1 MAMEDNPLWS
11 RRGFLGMG
19 VGVLGA
25 AGLAACGDS
34 TPKSKPP
41 PAPEVPQE
49 LLDAAA
55 SMKGSSM
62 GVLSQKLYSEAANAA
77 LDASIK
83 KFADATGTKIENS
96 LVQADAGDVVAKI
109 DAEVKGGVARDLA
122 FMTDSRFVAQ
132 FHSLGDLEDV
142 TDIVTALK
150 AKYGEPTAES
160 KNFCVFDGKWFAIPY
175 HFIGIGSFLRK
186 DWMQEKGI
194 TPKEIY
200 TWEELRDLCLEI
212 SDPAKRRF
220 GWGMTMN
227 RSGDANGIIEAAIN
241 AYGGSIADNDG
252 RKVTFDSPETVQ
264 AVSFLGDIYTN
275 PKYKPMLP
283 PGVAAWTDSSNNEN
297 WLAGILGY
305 TRNQFSV
312 YADSKT
318 KQNPVYGNTH
328 VFADCIGPATDKP
341 LLLGQS
347 QGFVIF
353 KGAKNAPLAKLLAQ
367 YMVSAPAL
375 LGVAKEAPGLALPA
389 WEKVW
394 DADPFFTSGDPA
406 FPIMRKIT
414 QQSLPLS
421 TKNGLNFPQKASAG
435 QQAVVAAYVLTD
447 MMQQV
452 VQGTAPAKAVK
463 DTHAKMVQ
471 IFTQQGL
478 PQ

>member
-1 MAMEDNPLWS
+1 MGNNPLWS

-34 TPKSKPP
+34 STPSTQPP
-41 PAPEVPQE
+41 PEVPQE

-55 SMKGSSM
+55 SLKGTSM

-83 KFADATGTKIENS
+83 KFAVATGTTIENS

-109 DAEVKGGVARDLA
+109 HAEVQGGVARDLA

-132 FHSLGDLEDV
+132 FQSLGDLQDV
-142 TDIVTALK
+142 SGEVTALK
-150 AKYGEPTAES
+150 GKYGEPSPEAT
-160 KNFCVFDGKWFAIPY
+160 NFCVFDGKWVAIPY

-186 DWMQEKGI
+186 DWLQEKGI
-194 TPKEIY
+194 APKEVY
-200 TWEELRDLCLEI
+200 TWQELRDLCLEI

-220 GWGMTMN
+220 GWGMTIN
-227 RSGDANGIIEAAIN
+227 RSGDANGMIEAMIN
-241 AYGGSIADNDG
+241 AYGGSVADNDG
-252 RKVTFDSPETVQ
+252 TKVKFDTPETVQ
-264 AVSFLGDIYTN
+264 AVAFLGDIYTN
-275 PKYKPMLP
+275 PKYKAMLP
-283 PGVAAWTDSSNNEN
+283 PGVAAWTDISNNEN
-297 WLAGILGY
+297 WLAGVLGY
-305 TRNQFSV
+305 TRNAFSL

-318 KQNPVYGNTH
+318 KKNPVYDNTH
-328 VFADCIGPATDKP
+328 VFADCTGPATDKS
-341 LLLGQS
+341 LLLGQG
-347 QGFVIF
+347 QAFVVF

-367 YMVSAPAL
+367 YLVSAPAL

-394 DADPFFTSGDPA
+394 EADPYFTSGDPA
-406 FPIMRKIT
+406 FPLMRKIA
-414 QQSLPLS
+414 QQPLPLS

-435 QQAVVAAYVLTD
+435 QQAVVGAYVLTD

-452 VQGTAPAKAVK
+452 IQGTPPARAVQAA
-463 DTHAKMVQ
+463 HAKMVQ

>member
-1 MAMEDNPLWS
+1 MTMENNPLWS

-19 VGVLGA
+19 VGVIGA
-25 AGLAACGDS
+25 AGLAACGGN
-34 TPKSKPP
+34 TPASKAPP
-41 PAPEVPQE
+41 PPEVPQE

-55 SMKGSSM
+55 PLKGTSM

-77 LDASIK
+77 LDRSIK

-142 TDIVTALK
+142 TDVVTSLK
-150 AKYGEPTAES
+150 GKYGEPTAES
-160 KNFCVFDGKWFAIPY
+160 RNFCVFDGKWAAIPY

-194 TPKEIY
+194 APKEIY
-200 TWEELRDLCLEI
+200 TWEELRDLCLAI
-212 SDPAKRRF
+212 SDPSKRRF
-220 GWGMTMN
+220 GWGMTTN
-227 RSGDANGIIEAAIN
+227 RSGDANGMIEAMIN
-241 AYGGSIADNDG
+241 AYGGSIADNEG
-252 RKVTFDSPETVQ
+252 RKVTFNSPETVQ
-264 AVSFLGDIYTN
+264 AVTVLGDIYTN

-318 KQNPVYGNTH
+318 KKNPVYDNTY

-347 QGFVIF
+347 QGFVVF

-367 YMVSAPAL
+367 YMITAPAL

-414 QQSLPLS
+414 QQPLPLS

-452 VQGTAPAKAVK
+452 IQGTAAAKAVQAA
-463 DTHAKMVQ
+463 HAKMVQ

>member
-1 MAMEDNPLWS
+1 MTMENNPLWS

-19 VGVLGA
+19 VGVIGA
-25 AGLAACGDS
+25 AGLAACGGN
-34 TPKSKPP
+34 TPASKAPP
-41 PAPEVPQE
+41 PPEVPQE

-55 SMKGSSM
+55 PLKGTSM

-142 TDIVTALK
+142 TDVVTSLK
-150 AKYGEPTAES
+150 GKYGEPTAES
-160 KNFCVFDGKWFAIPY
+160 RNFCVFDGKWAAIPY
-175 HFIGIGSFLRK
+175 HFIGIWSFLRK

-194 TPKEIY
+194 APKEIY
-200 TWEELRDLCLEI
+200 TWEELRDLCLAI
-212 SDPAKRRF
+212 SDPSKRRF
-220 GWGMTMN
+220 GWGMTTN
-227 RSGDANGIIEAAIN
+227 RSGDANGMIEAMIN
-241 AYGGSIADNDG
+241 AYGGSIADNEG
-252 RKVTFDSPETVQ
+252 RKVTFNSPETVQ
-264 AVSFLGDIYTN
+264 AVTVLGDIYTN

-318 KQNPVYGNTH
+318 KKNPVYDNTY

-347 QGFVIF
+347 QGFVVF

-367 YMVSAPAL
+367 YMITAPAL

-414 QQSLPLS
+414 QQPLPLS

-452 VQGTAPAKAVK
+452 IQGTAAAKAVQAA
-463 DTHAKMVQ
+463 HAKMVQ

>member
-1 MAMEDNPLWS
+1 MEADPLWS

-19 VGVLGA
+19 VGALGA
-25 AGLAACGDS
+25 AALAACGDGSGSAS
-34 TPKSKPP
+34 T
-41 PAPEVPQE
+41 APGAEVPKA

-55 SMKGSSM
+55 PLKGSSM
-62 GVLSQKLYSEAANAA
+62 GMLSQKLYSTAANAA
-77 LDASIK
+77 LDSAVK
-83 KFADATGTKIENS
+83 KFADATGTTIQNS

-132 FHSLGDLEDV
+132 FHALGDLEDV
-142 TDIVTALK
+142 TDIVTALT
-150 AKYGEPTAES
+150 AVYGEPCAEA

-194 TPKEIY
+194 TPKDVY
-200 TWEELRDLCLEI
+200 TWAELRDLCLEI

-220 GWGMTMN
+220 GWGMTVN
-227 RSGDANGIIEAAIN
+227 RSGDGNGMIEALIN
-241 AYGGSIADNDG
+241 SYGGAIASDDG
-252 RKVTFDSPETVQ
+252 RKVTFDTPETVQ
-264 AVSFLGDIYTN
+264 AVTFLGDVYTN
-275 PKYKPMLP
+275 PKYQAMLP
-283 PGVAAWTDSSNNEN
+283 PGVDSWTDTSNNEN
-297 WLAGILGY
+297 WLAGVLGY
-305 TRNQFSV
+305 TRNSFSV

-318 KQNPVYGNTH
+318 KKNPVYGNTH
-328 VFADCIGPATDKP
+328 AFSDCIGPATDRS

-347 QGFVIF
+347 QGFVVF
-353 KGAKNAPLAKLLAQ
+353 KGAKNGTLGKLLAQ
-367 YMVSAPAL
+367 YLVSAPAL
-375 LGVAKEAPGLALPA
+375 IGVAKEAPGLAMPA

-406 FPIMRKIT
+406 FPMLRT
-414 QQSLPLS
+414 MSQQTLPLP
-421 TKNGLNFPQKASAG
+421 TKNGLSFPQKASAG

-452 VQGTAPAKAVK
+452 VQGAAPAQAV
-463 DTHAKMVQ
+463 TAAHAAMVR

>member
-1 MAMEDNPLWS
+1 MEDNPLRS
-11 RRGFLGMG
+11 RRGFLGLG
-19 VGVLGA
+19 VGLLGA
-25 AGLAACGDS
+25 AGLAACGGGS
-34 TPKSKPP
+34 TSPP
-41 PAPEVPQE
+41 RTQAEVPKE

-55 SMKGSSM
+55 SLKGTSM
-62 GVLSQKLYSEAANAA
+62 GMLSQKLYSEAANAA
-77 LDASIK
+77 LDSSIA
-83 KFADATGTKIENS
+83 KFADSTGTKIENS
-96 LVQADAGDVVAKI
+96 LVQADAGDVVAKL

-132 FHSLGDLEDV
+132 FHALGDLEDV
-142 TDIVTALK
+142 TDVVEALTAT
-150 AKYGEPTAES
+150 YGEPTAES
-160 KNFCVFDGKWFAIPY
+160 KNFCVFDGRWFAIPY

-186 DWMQEKGI
+186 DWMRDKGI
-194 TPKEIY
+194 APKDVY

-227 RSGDANGIIEAAIN
+227 RSGDGNGIIEAVIN
-241 AYGGSIADNDG
+241 AYGGSIASNDG
-252 RKVTFDSPETVQ
+252 RKVTFNSPETVQ
-264 AVSFLGDIYTN
+264 AVTFLGDIYTN
-275 PKYKPMLP
+275 PKFKPMLP

-318 KQNPVYGNTH
+318 KKNPVYDNTH

-347 QGFVIF
+347 QGFVVF
-353 KGAKNAPLAKLLAQ
+353 KGAKNAALAKLLAQ
-367 YMVSAPAL
+367 YLITAPAL

-394 DADPFFTSGDPA
+394 EADPFFTSGDPA

-414 QQSLPLS
+414 QQSLPLT

-435 QQAVVAAYVLTD
+435 QQAAVGAYVLTD

-452 VQGTAPAKAVK
+452 IQGTAPAKAVQ
-463 DTHAKMVQ
+463 DAHAKIAQV
-471 IFTQQGL
+471 FTQQGL

>member
-1 MAMEDNPLWS
+1 MQDGAVRS

-19 VGVLGA
+19 VGLLGA
-25 AGLAACGDS
+25 AGLAACGDTSPS
-34 TPKSKPP
+34 TPRVQ
-41 PAPEVPQE
+41 AEVPQQ
-49 LLDAAA
+49 LVDAATA
-55 SMKGSSM
+55 LKGSSM
-62 GVLSQKLYSEAANAA
+62 GMLSQKLYSEAANAA
-77 LDASIK
+77 LDASIR
-83 KFADATGTKIENS
+83 KFADTTGTKIGNS

-109 DAEVKGGVARDLA
+109 HAEVQGGVARDLA

-132 FHSLGDLEDV
+132 FQALGDLEDV
-142 TDIVTALK
+142 TDVVQALTAT
-150 AKYGEPTAES
+150 YGEPTAES
-160 KNFCVFDGKWFAIPY
+160 QNFCVFDGRWFAIPY

-186 DWMQEKGI
+186 DWMSDEGI
-194 TPKEIY
+194 TPKDVY
-200 TWEELRDLCLEI
+200 TWEELRDLCLAI
-212 SDPAKRRF
+212 SDPGKRRF
-220 GWGMTMN
+220 GWGMTVN
-227 RSGDANGIIEAAIN
+227 RSGDANGMIEALIN
-241 AYGGSIADNDG
+241 SYGGAIASNDG

-264 AVSFLGDIYTN
+264 AVTFLADIYTN
-275 PKYKPMLP
+275 PRYKPMLP

-318 KQNPVYGNTH
+318 KKNPVYANTH
-328 VFADCIGPATDKP
+328 VFADCTGPATDNS

-353 KGAKNAPLAKLLAQ
+353 KGAKNPALAKLLTQ
-367 YMVSAPAL
+367 YLVTAPAL
-375 LGVAKEAPGLALPA
+375 VGVAKEAPGLALPA

-414 QQSLPLS
+414 QQKLPLS
-421 TKNGLNFPQKASAG
+421 TKNGLDFPQKASAG
-435 QQAVVAAYVLTD
+435 QQAAVGAYVLTD

-452 VQGTAPAKAVK
+452 IQGTSPAQAVRAA
-463 DTHAKMVQ
+463 HARMVQ

>member
-1 MAMEDNPLWS
+1 MEDSPLWS

-25 AGLAACGDS
+25 AGLAACGGTS
-34 TPKSKPP
+34 EAPP
-41 PAPEVPQE
+41 RAQAEVPKE

-62 GVLSQKLYSEAANAA
+62 GVLSQKLYSTAANEA
-77 LDASIK
+77 LDSSIK

-132 FHSLGDLEDV
+132 FQALGDLEDV
-142 TDIVTALK
+142 TDVVKALT
-150 AKYGEPTAES
+150 AKYGEPCAEA

-186 DWMQEKGI
+186 DWMQDKGI
-194 TPKEIY
+194 APKDIY
-200 TWEELRDLCLEI
+200 TWEELRDLCLAI
-212 SDPAKRRF
+212 SDPGKRRF
-220 GWGMTMN
+220 GWGMTLN
-227 RSGDANGIIEAAIN
+227 RSGDGNGIIEALIN
-241 AYGGSIADNDG
+241 SYGGAIASNDG

-264 AVSFLGDIYTN
+264 AVTFLGDIYTN
-275 PKYKPMLP
+275 PKFKPMLP
-283 PGVAAWTDSSNNEN
+283 PGVASWTDTGNNEN

-305 TRNQFSV
+305 TRNSFSV

-318 KQNPVYGNTH
+318 KKNPVYEKTH
-328 VFADCIGPATDKP
+328 VFPDCIGPATDKP

-347 QGFVIF
+347 QGFVVF
-353 KGAKNAPLAKLLAQ
+353 KGAKNAALAKLLAQ
-367 YMVSAPAL
+367 YMITAPAL
-375 LGVAKEAPGLALPA
+375 LGVAKEAPGLAMPA
-389 WEKVW
+389 WDKVW

-406 FPIMRKIT
+406 FPILRKIT
-414 QQSLPLS
+414 QQQLPLS
-421 TKNGLNFPQKASAG
+421 TKNGLTFPQKASAG

-452 VQGTAPAKAVK
+452 VQGAAPAQAV
-463 DTHAKMVQ
+463 TAAHAKMVQ
-471 IFTQQGL
+471 IFSQQGQ

>member
-1 MAMEDNPLWS
+1 MKDNPLWS
-11 RRGFLGMG
+11 RREILRTGAGL
-19 VGVLGA
+19 LGA
-25 AGLAACGDS
+25 AGLAACGGGS
-34 TPKSKPP
+34 TPNPQMSPAEVSK
-41 PAPEVPQE
+41 E

-55 SMKGSSM
+55 SLKGSSM
-62 GVLSQKLYSEAANAA
+62 GMLSQKLYSEAANAA
-77 LDASIK
+77 LDGAVK

-132 FHSLGDLEDV
+132 FQALGDLEDV
-142 TDIVTALK
+142 TDIVKTLTAR
-150 AKYGEPTAES
+150 YGEPTAES
-160 KNFCVFDGKWFAIPY
+160 KNFCVFDGKWYAIPY

-194 TPKEIY
+194 SPKDVY
-200 TWEELRDLCLEI
+200 TWEELRDLCLAI

-220 GWGMTMN
+220 GWGMTVN
-227 RSGDANGIIEAAIN
+227 RSGDANGMIEALIN
-241 AYGGSIADNDG
+241 AYGGSIASNDG
-252 RKVTFDSPETVQ
+252 RKVTFNSPETVQ
-264 AVSFLGDIYTN
+264 AVTFLGDIYTN

-297 WLAGILGY
+297 WLAGVLGY

-347 QGFVIF
+347 QGFVVF
-353 KGAKNAPLAKLLAQ
+353 KGAKNAALAKLLAQ
-367 YMVSAPAL
+367 YLISAPAL

-414 QQSLPLS
+414 QQSLPLT
-421 TKNGLNFPQKASAG
+421 TKNGLAFPQKASAG
-435 QQAVVAAYVLTD
+435 QQAAVGAYVLTD

-452 VQGTAPAKAVK
+452 VQGTAPAKAVQ
-463 DTHAKMVQ
+463 DAHAKMVQ

>member
-1 MAMEDNPLWS
+1 
-11 RRGFLGMG
+11 MG

-25 AGLAACGDS
+25 AGLAACGGTGS
-34 TPKSKPP
+34 TSTP
-41 PAPEVPQE
+41 PAPAEVPKE

-55 SMKGSSM
+55 SLRGSSM
-62 GVLSQKLYSEAANAA
+62 GVLSQKLYSTAANDA
-77 LDASIK
+77 LDRSIK

-109 DAEVKGGVARDLA
+109 DADVKGGVARDLA

-142 TDIVTALK
+142 TDVVTALT
-150 AKYGEPTAES
+150 ATYGEPCAEA

-194 TPKEIY
+194 SPKDVY
-200 TWEELRDLCLEI
+200 TWEEVRDLCLEI
-212 SDPAKRRF
+212 SDPAKRRY
-220 GWGMTMN
+220 GWGMTVN
-227 RSGDANGIIEAAIN
+227 RSGDGNGTIEALIN
-241 AYGGSIADNDG
+241 SYGGAIASNDG
-252 RKVTFDSPETVQ
+252 KKVTFNSPETVK
-264 AVSFLGDIYTN
+264 AVTFLGDIYTN
-275 PKYKPMLP
+275 PKYAPMLP
-283 PGVAAWTDSSNNEN
+283 PGVASWTDTSNNEN
-297 WLAGILGY
+297 WLAGVLGY
-305 TRNQFSV
+305 TRNSFSV

-318 KQNPVYGNTH
+318 KKNPVYGNTH
-328 VFADCIGPATDKP
+328 VFSDCIGPATDKS

-347 QGFVIF
+347 QGFVVF
-353 KGAKNAPLAKLLAQ
+353 KGAKNAALAKLLAQ
-367 YMVSAPAL
+367 FMVSAPAL
-375 LGVAKEAPGLALPA
+375 LGVAREAPGLAMPA

-406 FPIMRKIT
+406 FPAMRKVT
-414 QQSLPLS
+414 AQKLPLS

-452 VQGTAPAKAVK
+452 VQGAAPAGAV
-463 DTHAKMVQ
+463 TAAHAKMVQ

>member
-1 MAMEDNPLWS
+1 MEDHPLWT
-11 RRGFLGMG
+11 RRSFLAMG
-19 VGVLGA
+19 AGVLGA
-25 AGLAACGDS
+25 AGLAACGGS
-34 TPKSKPP
+34 TTPAP
-41 PAPEVPQE
+41 PAPAEVPKE
-49 LLDAAA
+49 LLDAAV
-55 SMKGSSM
+55 SLKGTSM
-62 GVLSQKLYSEAANAA
+62 GMLSQKLYSEAANAA
-77 LDASIK
+77 LNSSIK
-83 KFADATGTKIENS
+83 KFADATGTTIGNS

-109 DAEVKGGVARDLA
+109 DAEVKGGTARDLA

-132 FHSLGDLEDV
+132 FQALGDLEDV
-142 TDIVTALK
+142 SDVVRALTAT
-150 AKYGEPTAES
+150 YGEPTAES

-186 DWMQEKGI
+186 DWMRDKGI
-194 TPKEIY
+194 SPKEVY
-200 TWEELRDLCLEI
+200 SWEELRDLCLAI
-212 SDPAKRRF
+212 SDPGKRRF
-220 GWGMTMN
+220 GWGMTVN
-227 RSGDANGIIEAAIN
+227 RSGDANGMIEALIN
-241 AYGGSIADNDG
+241 AYGGSIASNDG
-252 RKVTFDSPETVQ
+252 RKVTFNSPETVQ
-264 AVSFLGDIYTN
+264 AVAFLGDIYTN

-318 KQNPVYGNTH
+318 KKNPVYDNTH
-328 VFADCIGPATDKP
+328 VFADCTGPATDKP

-347 QGFVIF
+347 QGFVVF
-353 KGAKNAPLAKLLAQ
+353 KGAKNTALAKLLAQ
-367 YMVSAPAL
+367 YLVSAPAL

-414 QQSLPLS
+414 QQALPLS

-435 QQAVVAAYVLTD
+435 QQAVVGAYVLTD

-452 VQGTAPAKAVK
+452 IQGTAPAQAVQAAH
-463 DTHAKMVQ
+463 TKMVQ
-471 IFTQQGL
+471 IFNQQGL
-478 PQ
+478 TQ

>member
-1 MAMEDNPLWS
+1 MEDSPLWS

-19 VGVLGA
+19 VGLLGA
-25 AGLAACGDS
+25 AGLAACGDTS
-34 TPKSKPP
+34 TPA
-41 PAPEVPQE
+41 PAAPAEVPKE
-49 LLDAAA
+49 LIDAAA
-55 SMKGSSM
+55 SMKGSALGM
-62 GVLSQKLYSEAANAA
+62 LSQKLYSEAANKA
-77 LDASIK
+77 LDASVK

-132 FHSLGDLEDV
+132 FQALGDLEDV
-142 TDIVTALK
+142 SDVVKALT

-160 KNFCVFDGKWFAIPY
+160 KNYCVFDGKWYAIPY

-186 DWMQEKGI
+186 DWMKDKGI
-194 TPKEIY
+194 TPKDSY
-200 TWEELRDLCLEI
+200 SWEELRDLCLAI
-212 SDPAKRRF
+212 SDPGKRRF
-220 GWGMTMN
+220 GWGMTVN
-227 RSGDANGIIEAAIN
+227 RSGDANGMIEALIN
-241 AYGGSIADNDG
+241 AYGGSIASNDG
-252 RKVTFDSPETVQ
+252 RKVTFNSPETVQ
-264 AVSFLGDIYTN
+264 AVAFLGDIYTN
-275 PKYKPMLP
+275 PKYKAMLP

-318 KQNPVYGNTH
+318 KKNPVYDNTH
-328 VFADCIGPATDKP
+328 VFADCTGPATEQP

-347 QGFVIF
+347 QGFVVF
-353 KGAKNAPLAKLLAQ
+353 KSAKNAALAKLLAQ
-367 YMVSAPAL
+367 YLVSAPAL

-414 QQSLPLS
+414 QLSLPLK
-421 TKNGLNFPQKASAG
+421 TKNGLEFPQKASAG
-435 QQAVVAAYVLTD
+435 QQATNSAYVLTD

-452 VQGTAPAKAVK
+452 VQGTPAAQAVQAA
-463 DTHAKMVQ
+463 HQKMVQ
-471 IFTQQGL
+471 IFNQQGQ